1 MLKRSF
7 FLSAVCLS
15 ASQPASNHTTTEEV
29 VGNIDCCTHFLIF
42 VLACMPCIN

>member
-15 ASQPASNHTTTEEV
+15 ASQQAITQQQKKV

-42 VLACMPCIN
+42 VLACMHAMHK